1 MKLKIPQTQLESI
14 LAIASHAIPTKPTH
28 PILSSF
34 VLHGN
39 SETQKLTVTAFN
51 LSLGIRAQCDCI
63 VESEGTIALP
73 ARLLEEVVAHLP
85 KSDITLEVNDS
96 VAILTHSTGKC
107 QLQTANPEDF
117 PALPEVSGTPVT
129 LSVAK
134 LQQALK
140 ATLFAASRDEIK
152 QVIAGVYF
160 KFGDANWEAAATDGH
175 RLAIASDSIESNNTA
190 ALGSVE
196 ATIPYQTL
204 AHLERILDRVPN
216 NCTINVSNGI
226 AVFELQNV
234 RLTSRL
240 LEGQYPN
247 YPSLVPTQFQYC
259 FKIDK
264 KALDSALKRTSIV
277 ASQKDKVVKMTFDA
291 ARQCATISAQS
302 PDVGDAV
309 EALAIEIE
317 NAVSDNLE
325 IGFNIK
331 YLLDAIKVIASEQVL
346 IEANKPERPVIV
358 KPLGSSINQMVMVMP
373 VQLIATAR
381 SAPRMQE
388 NSEPPADAPTQT
400 PTTEAPVAQNDNLT
414 PQKQPESLKSKT
426 GKKKLQAA

>member
-1 MKLKIPQTQLESI
+1 LTN
-14 LAIASHAIPTKPTH
+14 ASPT
-28 PILSSF
+28 
-34 VLHGN
+34 
-39 SETQKLTVTAFN
+39 SE
-51 LSLGIRAQCDCI
+51 
-63 VESEGTIALP
+63 
-73 ARLLEEVVAHLP
+73 LLEEVVAHLP

-107 QLQTANPEDF
+107 QMQTANPEDF

-129 LSVAK
+129 LAVAK

-160 KFGDANWEAAATDGH
+160 KFGDPNWEAAATDGH
-175 RLAIASDSIESNNTA
+175 RLAIASDSIGSNNTA
-190 ALGSVE
+190 ALGLVE

-204 AHLERILDRVPN
+204 AQLERILDRVRD

-226 AVFELQNV
+226 AVFDLQNV
-234 RLTSRL
+234 CLTSRL
-240 LEGQYPN
+240 LEGQYPD

-264 KALDSALKRTSIV
+264 KALDNALKRTSIV
-277 ASQKDKVVKMTFDA
+277 APQKDKVVKMTFDT
-291 ARQCATISAQS
+291 ARRCATISAQS
-302 PDVGDAV
+302 ADVGDAV
-309 EALAIEIE
+309 EALAIEVE
-317 NAVSDNLE
+317 NAASDNLE

-373 VQLIATAR
+373 VQLIAAAQAT
-381 SAPRMQE
+381 PEKQE
-388 NSEPPADAPTQT
+388 NSELPVDVPTQ
-400 PTTEAPVAQNDNLT
+400 PPITEAPVAQNENLT
-414 PQKQPESLKSKT
+414 TQQQADNTDRDRSPSLQSKT
-426 GKKKLQAA
+426 GRKKLQAV

>member
-1 MKLKIPQTQLESI
+1 MKLKISQTQLESV

-34 VLHGN
+34 VLHSN

-51 LSLGIRAQCDCI
+51 LSLGIRAQCDCT

-117 PALPEVSGTPVT
+117 SALPEVSGTPVT
-129 LSVAK
+129 LAVAK

-140 ATLFAASRDEIK
+140 ATLFVASRDEIK

-160 KFGDANWEAAATDGH
+160 KFADANWEAAATDGH
-175 RLAIASDSIESNNTA
+175 RLAIASDSIGSNNTTA
-190 ALGSVE
+190 FGAVE

-204 AHLERILDRVPN
+204 AQLERILDRVPN
-216 NCTINVSNGI
+216 NCTINVSDGI
-226 AVFELQNV
+226 AVFDLQDV

-240 LEGQYPN
+240 LEGQYPD
-247 YPSLVPTQFQYC
+247 YPSLIPTQFQYC

-277 ASQKDKVVKMTFDA
+277 ALQKDKVVKIAFDA
-291 ARQCATISAQS
+291 ARRCATISAQS

-309 EALAIEIE
+309 EALAIEVE
-317 NAVSDNLE
+317 NAASDNLE

-358 KPLGSSINQMVMVMP
+358 KPLGSSINQLMMVMP
-373 VQLIATAR
+373 VQLIGAAHP
-381 SAPRMQE
+381 APEMPKY
-388 NSEPPADAPTQT
+388 SELPADVPTQT
-400 PTTEAPVAQNDNLT
+400 PTTEAAVAQSENST

>member
-1 MKLKIPQTQLESI
+1 MKLKISQTQLESV
-14 LAIASHAIPTKPTH
+14 LAIASHAIPNKPTH
-28 PILSSF
+28 PILGNF

-39 SETQKLTVTAFN
+39 SETQKLTITAFN
-51 LSLGIRAQCDCI
+51 LSLSIRAQCDCI

-73 ARLLEEVVAHLP
+73 AKLLEEVVAHLP
-85 KSDITLEVNDS
+85 KSDITLEVNS
-96 VAILTHSTGKC
+96 NVAILTHSTGKC

-117 PALPEVSGTPVT
+117 PTLPEVSGTPVT
-129 LSVAK
+129 PSVAK

-152 QVIAGVYF
+152 QVIAGVHF
-160 KFGDANWEAAATDGH
+160 KFADANWEAAATDGH
-175 RLAIASDSIESNNTA
+175 RLAIASDSVESNNTA

-204 AHLERILDRVPN
+204 TQLERILDRVPN
-216 NCTINVSNGI
+216 NCTINISNGI

-234 RLTSRL
+234 CVTSRL
-240 LEGQYPN
+240 LEGQYPD
-247 YPSLVPTQFQYC
+247 YPSLIPTHFQYC

-264 KALDSALKRTSIV
+264 KAFDSALKRTSIV
-277 ASQKDKVVKMTFDA
+277 AEQKEKVVKISFDA
-291 ARQCATISAQS
+291 AQRCATISAQS

-309 EALAIEIE
+309 EELAIEVE
-317 NAVSDNLE
+317 NAASDNLE

-358 KPLGSSINQMVMVMP
+358 KPLGSLINQLVMVMP
-373 VQLIATAR
+373 VQLIATAQ
-381 SAPRMQE
+381 SAPEMQE
-388 NSEPPADAPTQT
+388 NSEPLDDVPTQT
-400 PTTEAPVAQNDNLT
+400 PTTEAPVERSENST
-414 PQKQPESLKSKT
+414 PQQQPQSLKSKT

>member
-1 MKLKIPQTQLESI
+1 MKLKISQPQLESV

-51 LSLGIRAQCDCI
+51 LSLGIRAQCDCT

-107 QLQTANPEDF
+107 QLQTANHEDF

-129 LSVAK
+129 LAVAK

-140 ATLFAASRDEIK
+140 ATLFAASRDEIV
-152 QVIAGVYF
+152 QVIAGVHF
-160 KFGDANWEAAATDGH
+160 KFADANWEAAATDGH
-175 RLAIASDSIESNNTA
+175 RLAIASAPVESSNTA
-190 ALGSVE
+190 ALGAVE

-204 AHLERILDRVPN
+204 SQLERILERVPN
-216 NCTINVSNGI
+216 NCTINVNNGI

-240 LEGQYPN
+240 LEGQYPD

-277 ASQKDKVVKMTFDA
+277 ASQKDKVVKMAFDA
-291 ARQCATISAQS
+291 ARRCATISAQS

-309 EALAIEIE
+309 EALAIEVE
-317 NAVSDNLE
+317 NAASDNLE

-346 IEANKPERPVIV
+346 IEASKPERPVIV

-373 VQLIATAR
+373 VQLIGAAQA
-381 SAPRMQE
+381 APEMPE
-388 NSEPPADAPTQT
+388 NSELPADVPTQT
-400 PTTEAPVAQNDNLT
+400 PTAEAPVAQNENST
-414 PQKQPESLKSKT
+414 PQKQLESLKSKT